1 MLHDLCFLSCVT
13 IEKVQS
19 WSPNKVKCVA
29 LCTSSNALSSII
41 STKSIWFLEFLTLR
55 FDKLQKLTEWM
66 PKNTRWS
73 LIYHSLWFP
82 LFFCVGTEDHW
93 IWFWQSLASY
103 KNWGTVY
110 VNKVWPLFTISNR
123 GTLYAISEVEVQTSK
138 NSNSQSNSSGFLFR
152 GCDSGNRGLTSVS
165 VNRGLILA
173 TLGSLTY
180 PTDHYIILLI
190 G

>member
-1 MLHDLCFLSCVT
+1 
-13 IEKVQS
+13 
-19 WSPNKVKCVA
+19 
-29 LCTSSNALSSII
+29 
-41 STKSIWFLEFLTLR
+41 
-55 FDKLQKLTEWM
+55 M

-82 LFFCVGTEDHW
+82 LFFGWVQRTIEYG
-93 IWFWQSLASY
+93 FG

-165 VNRGLILA
+165 ANRGLILA
-173 TLGSLTY
+173 TLGSSTY
-180 PTDHYIILLI
+180 STDHYIILLI